1 MKYSNHYP
9 KLEAQIFPSNTSRE
23 ELFLFNS
30 NTNRGFSL
38 DGVAA
43 DICKKFTGDRK
54 LSEIVTEVEMERKIE
69 SGLFNKEIDDLLNEL
84 ENFKLVSFHENPQS
98 ST

>member
-1 MKYSNHYP
+1 MKYANFYP

-30 NTNRGFSL
+30 STNRGFSL

-43 DICKKFTGDRK
+43 DICKKFTGDKKLSDIVSEVESERK
-54 LSEIVTEVEMERKIE
+54 LV

-84 ENFKLVSFHENPQS
+84 ENFKLVSFHEDPQS